1 MADLDAELA
10 ELEAELEKEEKIDN
24 KKNEGNKSNNTNIN
38 KNYANNKPQPQPKK
52 TNANNYTGYGKYAAG
67 LEDFLNSNDTN
78 TNSNNQKNYNY
89 NNSNYNYQSN
99 QKYNYNNP
107 NNNYANNNKYNYN
120 NNNSNNDYAN
130 SNNKYNNYNNYNNNS
145 NKQSNHNY
153 NNYNNTNNAN
163 NNYNNYYNNPPK
175 NYAQNPYQNNNQ
187 KVSHTYKNPNQIN
200 QYQTQVR
207 PKAQNQSNQ
216 IQSHNQPQNQ
226 PKIDQK
232 NSSKTQV
239 ISKSKGPMDEPKE
252 DIYPSKQE
260 NMYHKLKEMKSLTV
274 LSEEI
279 ALCDKIIAFKKKRG
293 LEYDTWETKKD
304 LAEMQLNNTKDLIE
318 SGSIDFEAYKKLILA
333 ELAYE
338 KKIMKFTES
347 DKMSKPYELAE
358 IKRRIEQRINVI
370 SKELT
375 QNIDE
380 SETEPPKQE
389 KKINNSSQKKEPT
402 DSQKLTTKKSGEHNS
417 KTSINPKK
425 ALEQNIPQDSNPTD
439 KPKTQVYNN
448 NAQPSNKIPMNQ
460 IPKQYIIQQK
470 VLVTD
475 PKTGKQMYVMK
486 NVVDPKYEKALKQQ
500 ALLAKQNQNKTA
512 IDTNPHQHYIQQKVL
527 VKDPKTGKQMY
538 VMKNVVDPKYE
549 KAMKQQALLSNQNQS
564 KTTVDTNP
572 QHYIQQK
579 VLVTD
584 PKTGKQMY
592 VMKNVLDPKYAQQ
605 QKQPQNQIQTEQALN
620 SNKTAVINS
629 KNALKLQEQQE
640 AQRKMREEIKKY
652 QLYINTL
659 IKEYTE
665 AKEYFK
671 RNGQEQLANKSRKD
685 LQILYAAKQKVD
697 VGRYKEVKLN
707 TLPKTITPE
716 YIYGYTSNERM
727 EKFKAIL
734 SFYIKE
740 KGDIDEKMK
749 SIMEKMKK
757 LRKKE
762 LEKAKEQV
770 KPKLDEM
777 KQRRDNYNKFIETL
791 KEKFKD
797 KWTPAPEYKKV
808 MMEDKIEK
816 VSYEGAIF
824 GLKVKVGKTD
834 YDKDKTFLK
843 IYLQINK
850 NKVLGKQVNLKQMGD
865 YNEEWKWDFNGD
877 EFKSIAKNFL
887 YIELY
892 RQHTFSDDKKGQ
904 GKIDLGR
911 IRSGTK
917 IKAECK
923 IEIESKRVEPSIE
936 FEITP
941 IMPEGKKYYETIQK
955 EGIQVTKIYPPFTG
969 KQQVELPENKNTQDL
984 NQPKTMVV
992 QKNNNI
998 PNNNNNNNNAQN
1010 TNNNNNQPKI
1020 DKSKFK
1026 PEELEDVDFIDNL
1039 NTLKVLDFKIKE
1051 LEAKIKKIDGRTPKE
1066 LLQKKVKM
1074 NCKKKL
1080 IMEQM
1085 GDGSISPK
1093 DYLELLKAQL
1103 EHDQLLALYMKQNN
1117 QIDKEKI
1124 ILQRMPLIKEE
1135 ISELIKTVC

>member
-1 MADLDAELA
+1 MADVDAELA
-10 ELEAELEKEEKIDN
+10 ALEAEIENEGKLEN
-24 KKNEGNKSNNTNIN
+24 KKNEGNKSNYAN
-38 KNYANNKPQPQPKK
+38 KNQNYSNNKPQPQPKK
-52 TNANNYTGYGKYAAG
+52 ENMNNFNGYGNDASG

-78 TNSNNQKNYNY
+78 NNSNNNNQNNYNY
-89 NNSNYNYQSN
+89 NNSNYTHQSN
-99 QKYNYNNP
+99 QNYNYNNP
-107 NNNYANNNKYNYN
+107 NSNYANNKNNKYNNPNTNYSNNNNKYNYN
-120 NNNSNNDYAN
+120 NYNNNVNKPNNYNNHNNNSNN
-130 SNNKYNNYNNYNNNS
+130 NY
-145 NKQSNHNY
+145 
-153 NNYNNTNNAN
+153 
-163 NNYNNYYNNPPK
+163 NYYNNPPK

-187 KVSHTYKNPNQIN
+187 KVSHTSKNQNNQN

-207 PKAQNQSNQ
+207 QKAQNQNN
-216 IQSHNQPQNQ
+216 HNQPQNQ
-226 PKIDQK
+226 PKLDQK

-239 ISKSKGPMDEPKE
+239 ISKSRGPIDEPKE

-274 LSEEI
+274 LTEEI

-293 LEYDTWETKKD
+293 LEYDEWETKKD
-304 LAEMQLNNTKDLIE
+304 LAAMQLNNTKDLIE
-318 SGSIDFEAYKKLILA
+318 SGNIDFEAYKKLIIT

-347 DKMSKPYELAE
+347 DKISKPYELAE
-358 IKRRIEQRINVI
+358 IKRRIEQRINAI
-370 SKELT
+370 NKELA
-375 QNIDE
+375 QNIEE
-380 SETEPPKQE
+380 SQTE
-389 KKINNSSQKKEPT
+389 QK
-402 DSQKLTTKKSGEHNS
+402 
-417 KTSINPKK
+417 
-425 ALEQNIPQDSNPTD
+425 IPQDSNPEE
-439 KPKTQVYNN
+439 KTKAQVYNN
-448 NAQPSNKIPMNQ
+448 SNNNNKPTQPSNKNIPINQ

-486 NVVDPKYEKALKQQ
+486 NVIDPKYEKALKQQ
-500 ALLAKQNQNKTA
+500 ALLSNQNQNKTA
-512 IDTNPHQHYIQQKVL
+512 IDTNPQHI
-527 VKDPKTGKQMY
+527 
-538 VMKNVVDPKYE
+538 
-549 KAMKQQALLSNQNQS
+549 
-564 KTTVDTNP
+564 
-572 QHYIQQK
+572 IQQK

-592 VMKNVLDPKYAQQ
+592 VMKKVVDPKYVQ
-605 QKQPQNQIQTEQALN
+605 QKPVQNQIKNEQALN
-620 SNKTAVINS
+620 SNKTAGINS
-629 KNALKLQEQQE
+629 KNDLKIQEQQE
-640 AQRKMREEIKKY
+640 AQRKMKEEIKKY

-671 RNGQEQLANKSRKD
+671 RNNQEQLANKSRRD
-685 LQILYAAKQKVD
+685 LQILLSAKQKVD
-697 VGRYKEVKLN
+697 IGRYKEVKLN

-727 EKFKAIL
+727 EKFKIIL
-734 SFYIKE
+734 SQLIKE
-740 KGDIDEKMK
+740 KGYIEEKMK

-757 LRKKE
+757 LRKKD

-770 KPKLDEM
+770 KPKLDQM
-777 KQRRDNYNKFIETL
+777 KQRRDTLNKLIETL

-797 KWTPAPEYKKV
+797 KWTPAPEYSKV
-808 MMEDKIEK
+808 MVEEKIEK
-816 VSYEGAIF
+816 VSYEGAIY
-824 GLKVKVGKTD
+824 GLKIKVGKTD

-843 IYLQINK
+843 IFLEVAK
-850 NKVLGKQVNLKQMGD
+850 NNYKTKQVNLKQMGD

-877 EFKSIAKNFL
+877 EFKNIAKNFL

-892 RQHTFSDDKKGQ
+892 RQHTFSDDKKGE

-917 IKAECK
+917 IKFDCK

-941 IMPEGKKYYETIQK
+941 IMPEGKKYYETTQK
-955 EGIQVTKIYPPFTG
+955 ETIKVTKIYPPFTG
-969 KQQVELPENKNTQDL
+969 KQQVDIPENKNNLDL
-984 NQPKTMVV
+984 NQPKTVGV

-998 PNNNNNNNNAQN
+998 PNNNNNNNNVQN
-1010 TNNNNNQPKI
+1010 TNNNQPKI

-1051 LEAKIKKIDGRTPKE
+1051 LEIKIKKIDGRTPRE
-1066 LLQKKVKM
+1066 MLQKKAKL

-1085 GDGSISPK
+1085 GDGTVSPK
-1093 DYLELLKAQL
+1093 DYLDLLKAQL

-1117 QIDKEKI
+1117 ENDKEKI
-1124 ILQRMPLIKEE
+1124 ILQRMALIKEE
-1135 ISELIKTVC
+1135 IGELIKTVL